1 LRNIPPGPLR
11 AFEGMPKIPPGEGF
25 AVTEGPRGEAFYYIA
40 SDGGK
45 TPARVKIRTPSFVN
59 IPPLE
64 VITIGQQF
72 GNMSLIQASTDPCI
86 ACIDR

>member
-1 LRNIPPGPLR
+1 
-11 AFEGMPKIPPGEGF
+11 M
-25 AVTEGPRGEAFYYIA
+25 
-40 SDGGK
+40 
-45 TPARVKIRTPSFVN
+45 PARVKIRTPSFVN

-72 GNMSLIQASTDPCI
+72 GDIPLIQASTDPCI